1 MDFARLCLAAR
12 CACFRTSL
20 AFGLLRAALASILLG
35 GGVPLWRQVFVNV
48 AARFVFYAAEPSYFS
63 GKVRPALRY
72 KAVPYVE
79 KLPTAAAYREVI
91 VPRTGLAFIPIL
103 ITPED
108 ETWQDTS
115 EILDALEARV
125 PQPPLYPRTPLLRV
139 LSLLFE
145 LYADEFLVLPA
156 MHYRWS
162 FPESETK
169 ARADFAAITGDPE
182 SASRFASRMRGSIV
196 ALGVSA
202 ASIPGI
208 EAHLAE
214 LLARF
219 DAHLASH
226 AYVLGS
232 RMSLADCSLMG
243 PFYAHLYLDAVPG
256 RLLREHAP
264 RVCHWIERM
273 NHPDPAEPGEW
284 LKETELPDSLR
295 ELLALIGRDAVPV
308 LLDSLRA
315 FEAWAD
321 ARPAGITEPPRAVG
335 FHETRLRGAVFQRYT
350 SPYSLWMAQRTL
362 DACRALAPAARAR
375 VEAVVAGTGCEAL
388 LAYAPRHRVGK
399 RRFKLV
405 LES

>member
-1 MDFARLCLAAR
+1 LAD
-12 CACFRTSL
+12 
-20 AFGLLRAALASILLG
+20 AA
-35 GGVPLWRQVFVNV
+35 P
-48 AARFVFYAAEPSYFS
+48 RFTFYAAEISYFS

-108 ETWQDTS
+108 ATWQDTS
-115 EILDALEARV
+115 EILDSLEARV
-125 PQPPLYPRTPLLRV
+125 PDPPLYPRSPLLRV

-162 FPESETK
+162 FPESEAK
-169 ARADFAAITGDPE
+169 ARADFGASTGDPE
-182 SASRFASRMRGSIV
+182 SASRFASRMQGSIA

-208 EAHLAE
+208 VAHLHE
-214 LLARF
+214 LLARLEDHF
-219 DAHLASH
+219 ASH
-226 AYVLGS
+226 PYILGS

-256 RLLREHAP
+256 RLLRERAP

-284 LKETELPDSLR
+284 LKDTQLPESLR
-295 ELLALIGRDAVPV
+295 ELLGLIGRDAVPV
-308 LLDSLRA
+308 LLDMLRA

-321 ARPAGITEPPRAVG
+321 ARPAGMSEPPRAVG
-335 FHETRLRGAVFQRYT
+335 FHPTHLRGAAFQRYT

-362 DACRALAPAARAR
+362 DAFRGLAPAERER
-375 VEAVVAGTGCEAL
+375 VLAALAGTGCEAL